1 MGDGCEEW
9 ELTRG
14 AFFLSLF
21 LSSVPGLSSSVSS
34 KAKLSSAIKSGTIN
48 KIEEADPTLFACA
61 YKKNR

>member
-14 AFFLSLF
+14 AFFLF